1 MAGLRIIFLGTGTS
15 QGVPMIACDC
25 PVCRSSDPRD
35 KRTRSSLYVESPEAA
50 WVIDTGPEFR
60 IQCLRED
67 VRRLDAVVYTHSHTD
82 HAMGFDDLRRFC
94 EGGRWLPIYAGEQ
107 TMADLKRIFAF
118 AFNGENLFPGYVMP
132 KPNVVEEFVPFQI
145 GDTTVT
151 PLPLGHG
158 RTVVH
163 GYLME
168 RQGLALAAYLS
179 DVKKVP
185 EAVVERIHGVDVLIV
200 DALRHREHPTHM
212 NVAQALDL
220 AKRVRPG
227 KTWFTHLC
235 HDLGHAETEAALPAD
250 VRIAYDG
257 LRLDL

>member
-1 MAGLRIIFLGTGTS
+1 
-15 QGVPMIACDC
+15 MIACDC

-35 KRTRSSLYVESPEAA
+35 KRTRSSLYVKSPEAA

-67 VRRLDAVVYTHSHTD
+67 VHRLDAVVYTHSHTD

-94 EGGRWLPIYAGEQ
+94 EGGRWLPIYAGFE

-118 AFNGENLFPGYVMP
+118 AFNGENLFPGYVRP
-132 KPNVVEEFVPFQI
+132 IPNVVEPFVPFQI
-145 GDTTVT
+145 GATTVT
-151 PLPLGHG
+151 PLPVMHG
-158 RTVVH
+158 RTLVH

-168 RQGLALAAYLS
+168 REGRALAAYLS
-179 DVKKVP
+179 DVKEVP
-185 EAVVERIHGVDVLIV
+185 EAVVERIRGVDVLIV

-212 NVAQALDL
+212 NVAQALEL
-220 AKRVRPG
+220 VERVRPG
-227 KTWFTHLC
+227 KTWFTHVC
-235 HDLGHAETEAALPAD
+235 HDLGHAETEATLPPD